1 MNGEL
6 IKSYDL
12 KVFTPP
18 CEPGAERFAV
28 TASLIAD
35 ISDVLPY
42 LNTALRGAV
51 YHPAAN
57 SLTWKKGGHNIAFH
71 AYEIST
77 SNVEDRQ
84 AAEKKIE
91 GLVNLVNRTWERRE
105 EITPSTESRQ
115 RPTPMAVYELLPK
128 TNCKECG
135 QPTCFTFALKLTVS
149 QLKISDCQELFKS
162 KYSDQLAALKD
173 MIIEAP
179 SIG

>member
-6 IKSYDL
+6 IKSFDL

-18 CEPGAERFAV
+18 CEPDAERFAA
-28 TASLIAD
+28 TANLVVD

-42 LNTALRGAV
+42 LNATLRGAF
-51 YHPAAN
+51 YHVAAN
-57 SLTWKKGGHNIAFH
+57 SLTWKKGGHNITFN
-71 AYEIST
+71 AYDIST

-84 AAEKKIE
+84 AAEKEIQ
-91 GLVNLVNRTWERRE
+91 GLVKLVNRTWEQRS
-105 EITPSTESRQ
+105 EITPSYESRQ
-115 RPTPMAVYELLPK
+115 RPTPMAVYQLLPG

-149 QLKISDCQELFKS
+149 QVKISDCPELS
-162 KYSDQLAALKD
+162 KPQYSDQLTALQD

-179 SIG
+179 AIG